1 MAKATDRSKCL
12 KAIQL
17 LARISAADNNG
28 YCECASCGES
38 HHYKEMDGGHFIPKG
53 SSSYWSLEVE
63 NVHPQCKGCNG
74 FGMKYGIAAQ
84 QYTVFMVD
92 MYGQDFVDDM
102 FATKSNVKKMYKAD
116 YVELLAE
123 FNALIKYHENRVSC

>member
-1 MAKATDRSKCL
+1 
-12 KAIQL
+12 
-17 LARISAADNNG
+17 
-28 YCECASCGES
+28 
-38 HHYKEMDGGHFIPKG
+38 
-53 SSSYWSLEVE
+53 
-63 NVHPQCKGCNG
+63 
-74 FGMKYGIAAQ
+74 MKYGIAAQ

-123 FNALIKYHENRVSC
+123 FNALIKHHENRVSC